1 MMKIVVICSR
11 SKIESRINGKSPTKT
26 TLTTKPIFCIFST
39 TQQWSRPLQ
48 FVFLLFTISVIII
61 TSFTNSTQKKPQIS
75 KIITIITRMT
85 VIKLNGKVWDIRLS
99 VNFQI
104 RRHHRNVENVTH
116 IILIP
121 ETTLPLLTQT
131 SSLMHLRS
139 ANHHPR
145 NASKKVI
152 ISYLFYPITI
162 MLSIL
167 TAFTT
172 TTLLMLGDDDYI
184 SDQKLLVLFG

>member
-1 MMKIVVICSR
+1 
-11 SKIESRINGKSPTKT
+11 
-26 TLTTKPIFCIFST
+26 
-39 TQQWSRPLQ
+39 
-48 FVFLLFTISVIII
+48 
-61 TSFTNSTQKKPQIS
+61 
-75 KIITIITRMT
+75 MT

-104 RRHHRNVENVTH
+104 RRHHHRNVENVTH

-172 TTLLMLGDDDYI
+172 TTLLLLLGVMMIILAIKNCWFCLDNDQVEDHLVI
-184 SDQKLLVLFG
+184 SIGDESYLALPKGGLVPDHLLIISLDHLTSPPLPPPLQDEILRFSHSTYVS